1 MEVRMGSHAEG
12 LGGADFSEGIPL
24 AALSDGAL
32 LEGHVGDEP
41 VLLVRQGDDVFA
53 VGAKCT
59 HYDAPLADGVVVG
72 ETVRCPWHH
81 ACFSLRSGEALA
93 APAFDPLARWSVE
106 RRGELVMVGRK
117 LDAAAVGRSRP
128 PTGEPP
134 RRIVI
139 IGGGAAGFAAAEML
153 RRRDFEGELT
163 MLSADDAPPCDRPNL
178 SKDYLAGAAPEEWIP
193 LKGPEFYAGKRID
206 LQLGTGASRID
217 IASRHVLAEDRR
229 AFPFDRLLIAT
240 GAEPKRLSIPGADEP
255 HVFTLRSL
263 ADSRAIIRRAKG
275 ARTAVVLGASFIGLE
290 VAGALRSRGIEVH
303 VVAPDERPMEKT
315 LGPELGAFIQA
326 LHEQHGV
333 QFHLRETAA
342 RISGGKVILKGGA
355 TLEADLVVA
364 GIGVRPRTDL
374 AERSGL
380 AVDGG
385 VVVDERLETSAAG
398 IFAAGDIARWP
409 DVRTGERLRV
419 EHWVVA
425 QRQGQTAA
433 VNMLGGREPF
443 SAVPFF
449 WSRHYDVSIHYV
461 GHAASWDA
469 ILVEGSIAARDCLV
483 RYVRGGETVAV
494 ASIGRDAETL
504 RCEALMERTGERP
517 RERALSP
524 ALA

>member
-12 LGGADFSEGIPL
+12 LGGPDFSEGIPL

-206 LQLGTGASRID
+206 LQLGTGVSHID
-217 IASRHVLAEDRR
+217 IASRHVFADDGR
-229 AFPFDRLLIAT
+229 AFSFDRLLIAT
-240 GAEPKRLSIPGADEP
+240 GAEPVRLSIPGADEP

-303 VVAPDERPMEKT
+303 VVAPDER
-315 LGPELGAFIQA
+315 
-326 LHEQHGV
+326 
-333 QFHLRETAA
+333 RW
-342 RISGGKVILKGGA
+342 
-355 TLEADLVVA
+355 
-364 GIGVRPRTDL
+364 
-374 AERSGL
+374 RS
-380 AVDGG
+380 
-385 VVVDERLETSAAG
+385 SSPS
-398 IFAAGDIARWP
+398 W
-409 DVRTGERLRV
+409 
-419 EHWVVA
+419 
-425 QRQGQTAA
+425 RQWA
-433 VNMLGGREPF
+433 
-443 SAVPFF
+443 
-449 WSRHYDVSIHYV
+449 SR
-461 GHAASWDA
+461 
-469 ILVEGSIAARDCLV
+469 
-483 RYVRGGETVAV
+483 
-494 ASIGRDAETL
+494 
-504 RCEALMERTGERP
+504 
-517 RERALSP
+517 
-524 ALA
+524 